1 MPRVVSCLLRMLPVK
16 SLFVAVALAPLLS
29 LSGPVLA
36 QPMPGPAAPQ
46 IEAARDVP
54 YEAGPIKLAVDATD
68 NDRRIFTV
76 HQILP
81 VSAPGPLT
89 LLYPAWLPG
98 THAPRGPIEQ
108 LAGLMI
114 TADGQ
119 PVAWTRDPVNVY
131 AFHVTVPAGAK
142 ALDIRFQFLSP
153 TDRSMGRV
161 VVTPDILNLQW
172 NAVALYPAGY
182 YARQIMVE
190 PTLRLPQGW
199 QLGTALETADREG
212 DLVRFKP
219 VNFDTLVDSPI
230 FAGRYFRQIDLDP
243 GAAVPV
249 RLNIVAD
256 RPGQLEATPEQIGAH
271 RTLVQQAY
279 KLYGS
284 HHYDHYDFLLALTD
298 KMSGIGLE
306 HHRSSENGTTPT
318 YFTEWDKSAVGRD
331 LLAHEFTHS
340 WNGKFRR
347 GEDLWTETFNTPM
360 RNSLLWV
367 YEGQTQY
374 WGNVLAARSGLQT
387 KQQGLESLA
396 MTAATFDNRVGRAW
410 RAMSDT
416 TNDPIMT
423 ARRPISWRSWQRS
436 EDYYSEGQLI
446 WLDADTLIRE
456 LSGGKR
462 SLDDFAKAFF
472 GVDKGSYVPKTYR
485 FEDVVATLNGVQ
497 PYDWATFLKTRLDG
511 NGPGAPLDGLTR
523 GGYRLVYTSKPTDFF
538 KASEARRKSVDLTYS
553 IGMVLDKDGSMADVA
568 WDGPAFRAG
577 LIQGTQIIA
586 VGGVAYDADL
596 LKAAITAATDPAKP
610 VELLVKSGERY
621 RTVKLTYQGGLR
633 YPRLEPIV
641 GAPARLDDIYAAR
654 K

>member
-1 MPRVVSCLLRMLPVK
+1 MK
-16 SLFVAVALAPLLS
+16 SLFVAVALVPLMS
-29 LSGPVLA
+29 LSGLAHA

-68 NDRRIFTV
+68 NDRRIFSV

-81 VSAPGPLT
+81 VSAAGPLT
-89 LLYPAWLPG
+89 LFYPAWLPG
-98 THAPRGPIEQ
+98 NHAPRGPIEQ

-161 VVTPDILNLQW
+161 VVTPEMLNLQW

-199 QLGTALETADREG
+199 QLGTALETASREG

-219 VNFDTLVDSPI
+219 VGLDTLVDSPI
-230 FAGRYFRQIDLDP
+230 FAGRYYRQIDLDP

-256 RPGQLEATPEQIGAH
+256 RPGQLEATPEQIGVH
-271 RTLVQQAY
+271 RTLVKQAY
-279 KLYGS
+279 KLFGS
-284 HHYDHYDFLLALTD
+284 HHYDHYDFLLALSD

-306 HHRSSENGTTPT
+306 HQRSSENGVAPT

-472 GVDKGSYVPKTYR
+472 GVDNGSYVPKTYR

-523 GGYRLVYTSKPTDFF
+523 GGYRLVYTPKPTDFF

-553 IGMVLDKDGSMADVA
+553 IGVVLDKDGAMADVA

-586 VGGVAYDADL
+586 VGGVAYEADL

-610 VELLVKSGERY
+610 VELLVKSGDRY

-633 YPRLEPIV
+633 YPRLEPIA

>member
-1 MPRVVSCLLRMLPVK
+1 MK
-16 SLFVAVALAPLLS
+16 SLFVAVALVPLMS
-29 LSGPVLA
+29 LSGLAHA

-68 NDRRIFTV
+68 NDRRIFSV

-81 VSAPGPLT
+81 VSAAGPLT
-89 LLYPAWLPG
+89 LFYPAWLPG
-98 THAPRGPIEQ
+98 NHAPRGPIEQ

-114 TADGQ
+114 TAGGQ
-119 PVAWTRDPVNVY
+119 PVAWTRDPVNVF

-161 VVTPDILNLQW
+161 VVTPEMLNLQW

-190 PTLRLPQGW
+190 PTLRLPEGW
-199 QLGTALETADREG
+199 QLGTALETASREG

-219 VNFDTLVDSPI
+219 VSLDTLVDSPI
-230 FAGRYFRQIDLDP
+230 FGGRYYRQIDLDP

-256 RPGQLEATPEQIGAH
+256 RPGQLEATPEQIGVH
-271 RTLVQQAY
+271 RTLVKQAY
-279 KLYGS
+279 KLFGS
-284 HHYDHYDFLLALTD
+284 HHYDHYDFLLALSD

-306 HHRSSENGTTPT
+306 HQRSSENGVAPT

-472 GVDKGSYVPKTYR
+472 GVDNGSYVPKTYR

-523 GGYRLVYTSKPTDFF
+523 GGYRLVYTPKPTDFF

-553 IGMVLDKDGSMADVA
+553 IGVVLDKDGSMSDVM
-568 WDGPAFRAG
+568 WDGPAFKAG
-577 LIQGTQIIA
+577 LIQGNQIIA

-633 YPRLEPIV
+633 YPRLEPIA
-641 GAPARLDDIYAAR
+641 GAPARLDDIYTAR

>member
-1 MPRVVSCLLRMLPVK
+1 MK
-16 SLFVAVALAPLLS
+16 SLFAAVALVPLLS
-29 LSGPVLA
+29 LSGPALA
-36 QPMPGPAAPQ
+36 KPMPAAPTAE

-54 YEAGPIKLAVDATD
+54 YAAGPIKLAVDATD

-76 HQILP
+76 QETLP
-81 VSAPGPLT
+81 VSTAGPLT
-89 LLYPAWLPG
+89 LFYPAWLPG
-98 THAPRGPIEQ
+98 NHAPRGAIEQ
-108 LAGLMI
+108 LASLMI

-119 PVAWTRDPVNVY
+119 PVAWTRDPVNIY
-131 AFHVTVPAGAK
+131 AFHITVPAGAK

-161 VVTPDILNLQW
+161 VVTPDMLNLQW

-182 YARQIMVE
+182 FARQIMVE
-190 PTLRLPQGW
+190 PTLRLPEGW
-199 QLGTALETADREG
+199 QLGTALETASRDG

-219 VNFDTLVDSPI
+219 VDFDTLVDSPI
-230 FAGRYFRQIDLDP
+230 FAGRYFRQIELDP

-256 RPGQLEATPEQIGAH
+256 RPGLLDATADQIAVH

-279 KLYGS
+279 RLYGAQ
-284 HHYDHYDFLLALTD
+284 HYNHYDFLLALSD

-306 HHRSSENGTTPT
+306 HHRSSENGTSPN

-331 LLAHEFTHS
+331 LLAHEYTHS

-387 KQQGLESLA
+387 KQQGLEALA
-396 MTAATFDNRVGRAW
+396 LTAAVYDNRVGRAW

-416 TNDPIMT
+416 TNDPIMV

-472 GVDKGSYVPKTYR
+472 GVDNGSYVPKTYR
-485 FEDVVATLNGVQ
+485 FEDVVSTLNGVQ
-497 PYDWATFLKTRLDG
+497 PYDWANFLQTRLEG
-511 NGPGAPLDGLTR
+511 HGPGAPLDGLTR
-523 GGYRLVYTSKPTDFF
+523 GGYRLVYRPEPTEFF
-538 KASEARRKSVDLTYS
+538 KAAEGRRKSVDLTYS
-553 IGMVLDKDGSMADVA
+553 IGVVLDKDGTLADVA
-568 WDGPAFRAG
+568 WDGPAFKAG
-577 LIQGTQIIA
+577 LIQGAQIIA
-586 VGGVAYDADL
+586 VGGAAYDADQ

-610 VELLVKSGERY
+610 VELLVKSGDRY
-621 RTVKLTYQGGLR
+621 RTIKLTYQGGLC
-633 YPRLEPIV
+633 YPRLEPIA
-641 GAPARLDDIYAAR
+641 GTKAMLDDIYAAR

>member
-1 MPRVVSCLLRMLPVK
+1 MK
-16 SLFVAVALAPLLS
+16 SLFAAVALVPLLS
-29 LSGPVLA
+29 LSGPALA
-36 QPMPGPAAPQ
+36 KPMPAAPAPE

-54 YEAGPIKLAVDATD
+54 YAAGSIKLAVDATD

-76 HQILP
+76 QETLP
-81 VSAPGPLT
+81 VSEAGPLT
-89 LLYPAWLPG
+89 LFYPAWLPG
-98 THAPRGPIEQ
+98 NHAPRGAIEQ

-114 TADGQ
+114 TAGGQ
-119 PVAWTRDPVNVY
+119 SVAWTRDPVDIY

-153 TDRSMGRV
+153 TDKSMGRV
-161 VVTPDILNLQW
+161 VVTPDMLNLQW

-182 YARQIMVE
+182 FARQIMVE
-190 PTLRLPQGW
+190 PSLRLPEGW
-199 QLGTALETADREG
+199 QLGTALETASRDG

-219 VNFDTLVDSPI
+219 VDFDTLVDSPL
-230 FAGRYFRQIDLDP
+230 FAGRYFRQIELDP
-243 GAAVPV
+243 GAPVPV

-256 RPGQLEATPEQIGAH
+256 RPGLLEALPDQIAVH

-279 KLYGS
+279 KLYGA
-284 HHYDHYDFLLALTD
+284 HHYNHYDFLLALSD

-306 HHRSSENGTTPT
+306 HHRSSENGTSPN

-360 RNSLLWV
+360 RDSLLWV

-387 KQQGLESLA
+387 KQQGLDSLA
-396 MTAATFDNRVGRAW
+396 LTAAVYDNRVGRAW

-416 TNDPIMT
+416 TNDPIMV

-472 GVDKGSYVPKTYR
+472 GVDNGSYVPKTYR

-497 PYDWATFLKTRLDG
+497 PYDWATFLKTRLEG
-511 NGPGAPLDGLTR
+511 HGPGAPLDGLAR
-523 GGYRLVYTSKPTDFF
+523 GGYRLVYTPVPTDYF
-538 KASEARRKSVDLTYS
+538 KANEARRKSVDLTYS
-553 IGMVLDKDGSMADVA
+553 IGVVLDKDGTLADVA
-568 WDGPAFRAG
+568 WDGPAFKAG
-577 LIQGTQIIA
+577 LIQGAQVIA

-596 LKAAITAATDPAKP
+596 LKTAITAATDPAKP
-610 VELLVKSGERY
+610 VELLVKSGDRY

-641 GAPARLDDIYAAR
+641 GAPARLDEIYTAR

>member
-1 MPRVVSCLLRMLPVK
+1 MK
-16 SLFVAVALAPLLS
+16 SLFAAVAIYSLIG
-29 LSGPVLA
+29 LSGTALA
-36 QPMPGPAAPQ
+36 KPMPADPAPV

-54 YEAGPIKLAVDATD
+54 YTAGPITLRVDATD
-68 NDRRIFTV
+68 NDRRIFNV
-76 HQILP
+76 HETLP
-81 VSAPGPLT
+81 VSAAGPLT
-89 LLYPAWLPG
+89 LYYPAWLPG
-98 THAPRGPIEQ
+98 NHAPRGPIEQ

-114 TADGQ
+114 TANGE
-119 PVAWTRDPVNVY
+119 PVSWTRDPANVY

-142 ALDIRFQFLSP
+142 ALDIQFQFLSP

-161 VVTPDILNLQW
+161 VVTPDMLNLQW
-172 NAVALYPAGY
+172 NAVAIYPAGY

-190 PTLRLPQGW
+190 PSLRLPEGW
-199 QLGTALETADREG
+199 QLGTALETQSREG
-212 DLVRFKP
+212 DLIRFKP
-219 VNFDTLVDSPI
+219 VDFDTLVDSPI

-243 GAAVPV
+243 GGAVPV

-256 RPGQLEATPEQIGAH
+256 RPGLLNATPDQIGAH
-271 RTLVQQAY
+271 RNLVQQASR
-279 KLYGS
+279 LFG
-284 HHYDHYDFLLALTD
+284 DRPFNHYDFLLALSD

-318 YFTEWDKSAVGRD
+318 YFTEWDKTFVGRD
-331 LLAHEFTHS
+331 LLAHEYAHS

-396 MTAATFDNRVGRAW
+396 MTAAVFDNRVGRAW
-410 RAMSDT
+410 RALSDT
-416 TNDPIMT
+416 TNDPVMA
-423 ARRPISWRSWQRS
+423 ARRPIAWRSWQRS

-472 GVDKGSYVPKTYR
+472 GGSKGSFVPKTYR
-485 FEDVVATLNGVQ
+485 FEDVVATLNEVQ
-497 PYDWATFLKTRLDG
+497 PYDWASFLTMRLEG
-511 NGPGAPLDGLTR
+511 HGPGAPLEGLKR
-523 GGYRLVYTSKPTDFF
+523 GGYRLVYTPVPTDFF
-538 KASEARRKSVDLTYS
+538 KANEARRKSVDLTYS
-553 IGMVLDKDGSMADVA
+553 IGVVLDKDGIMADVA
-568 WDGPAFRAG
+568 WEGPAFRAG
-577 LIQGTQIIA
+577 LIQGTQLIA
-586 VGGVAYDADL
+586 VGGVAYDPDL

-621 RTVKLTYQGGLR
+621 RTVKLIYQGGLR
-633 YPRLEPIV
+633 YPRLEPIA
-641 GAPARLDDIYAAR
+641 GAVMRLDDIYRAR

>member
-1 MPRVVSCLLRMLPVK
+1 MK
-16 SLFVAVALAPLLS
+16 SLFVAVALVPLMS
-29 LSGPVLA
+29 LSGLAHA

-46 IEAARDVP
+46 IAAARDVP

-68 NDRRIFTV
+68 NDRRIFSV

-81 VSAPGPLT
+81 VSAAGPLT

-119 PVAWTRDPVNVY
+119 PVAWTRDPANVY
-131 AFHVTVPAGAK
+131 AFHVKVPAGAK

-161 VVTPDILNLQW
+161 VVTPEMLNLQW
-172 NAVALYPAGY
+172 NAVTLYPAGY

-190 PTLRLPQGW
+190 PTLRLPEGW
-199 QLGTALETADREG
+199 QLGTALETASREG

-219 VNFDTLVDSPI
+219 VSLDTLVDSPI

-256 RPGQLEATPEQIGAH
+256 RPGQLEATPEQIAVH
-271 RTLVQQAY
+271 RTLVKQAY
-279 KLYGS
+279 RLFGS
-284 HHYDHYDFLLALTD
+284 YHFDHYDFLLALSD

-306 HHRSSENGTTPT
+306 HHRSSENGVAPT

-331 LLAHEFTHS
+331 LLPHEFTHS

-347 GEDLWTETFNTPM
+347 GEDLWTESFNTPM

-374 WGNVLAARSGLQT
+374 WGDVLATRSGFKT
-387 KQQGLESLA
+387 KQQGLEALA

-423 ARRPISWRSWQRS
+423 ARRPIAWRSWQRS

-472 GVDKGSYVPKTYR
+472 GVDNGSYVPKTYR
-485 FEDVVATLNGVQ
+485 FEDVVTTLNGVQ
-497 PYDWATFLKTRLDG
+497 PYDWANFLKTRLDG
-511 NGPGAPLDGLTR
+511 NGPGAPLDGLKR
-523 GGYRLVYTSKPTDFF
+523 GGYRLVYTPKPTDFF

-553 IGMVLDKDGSMADVA
+553 IGLVLDKDGAMMDVM
-568 WDGPAFRAG
+568 WEGPAFKAG
-577 LIQGTQIIA
+577 LIQGNQIIA
-586 VGGVAYDADL
+586 IGGVAYDPDL

-610 VELLVKSGERY
+610 VELLVRSGDRY
-621 RTVKLTYQGGLR
+621 RTIKLTYQGGLR
-633 YPRLEPIV
+633 YPRLEPIA
-641 GAPARLDDIYAAR
+641 GAPALLDDIYAPR

>member
-1 MPRVVSCLLRMLPVK
+1 MK
-16 SLFVAVALAPLLS
+16 SLFAAVALAALMS
-29 LSGPVLA
+29 VSGLTHA

-54 YEAGPIKLAVDATD
+54 YEAGSIKLAVDATD
-68 NDRRIFTV
+68 NDRRIFSVQET
-76 HQILP
+76 LP
-81 VSAPGPLT
+81 VSAAGPLT
-89 LLYPAWLPG
+89 LFYPAWLPG
-98 THAPRGPIEQ
+98 NHAPRGPIEQ
-108 LAGLMI
+108 LASLMI

-119 PVAWTRDPVNVY
+119 PVAWSRDPVNVY
-131 AFHVTVPAGAK
+131 AFHVTVPEGAK

-161 VVTPDILNLQW
+161 VVTPDMLNLQW

-182 YARQIMVE
+182 FARQIMVE
-190 PTLRLPQGW
+190 PTLRLPEGW
-199 QLGTALETADREG
+199 QLGTALETASREG

-256 RPGQLEATPEQIGAH
+256 RPSQLEATADQIGVH

-284 HHYDHYDFLLALTD
+284 HHYDHYDFLLALSE

-306 HHRSSENGTTPT
+306 HHRSSENATSAT
-318 YFTEWDKSAVGRD
+318 YFTEWDKSAAGRD

-387 KQQGLESLA
+387 KQQGLEALA
-396 MTAATFDNRVGRAW
+396 MTAAIYDNRVGRAW

-416 TNDPIMT
+416 TNDPIMA

-456 LSGGKR
+456 LSGGKK

-472 GVDKGSYVPKTYR
+472 SVDNGSYVPKTYR
-485 FEDVVATLNGVQ
+485 FEDVVTTLNGVQ
-497 PYDWATFLKTRLDG
+497 PYDWATFLKARLDG
-511 NGPGAPLDGLTR
+511 HGPGAPLDGLTR
-523 GGYRLVYTSKPTDFF
+523 GGYRLVYRPVPTEFF
-538 KASEARRKSVDLTYS
+538 KAAEGRRKSVDLTYS
-553 IGMVLDKDGSMADVA
+553 IGVVLDKDGTMADVA
-568 WDGPAFRAG
+568 WDGPVFKAG
-577 LIQGTQIIA
+577 LIQGAQIIA
-586 VGGVAYDADL
+586 VGGVAYEADL

-610 VELLVKSGERY
+610 VELLVKSGDRY
-621 RTVKLTYQGGLR
+621 RSVKLTYQGGLR
-633 YPRLEPIV
+633 YPRLEPIA
-641 GAPARLDDIYAAR
+641 GAPTRLDDIYTAR

>member
-1 MPRVVSCLLRMLPVK
+1 MK
-16 SLFVAVALAPLLS
+16 SLFAAVALVPLLS
-29 LSGPVLA
+29 LSGPALA
-36 QPMPGPAAPQ
+36 KPMPAAPAPE

-54 YEAGPIKLAVDATD
+54 YAAGSIKLAVDATD

-76 HQILP
+76 QETLP
-81 VSAPGPLT
+81 VSEAGPLT
-89 LLYPAWLPG
+89 LFYPAWLPG
-98 THAPRGPIEQ
+98 NHAPRGAIEQ

-114 TADGQ
+114 TAGGQ
-119 PVAWTRDPVNVY
+119 SVAWTRDPVDIY

-153 TDRSMGRV
+153 TDKSMGRV
-161 VVTPDILNLQW
+161 VVTPDMLNLQW
-172 NAVALYPAGY
+172 NAVALYPTGY
-182 YARQIMVE
+182 FARQIMVE
-190 PTLRLPQGW
+190 PSLRLPEGW
-199 QLGTALETADREG
+199 QLGTALETASRDG

-219 VNFDTLVDSPI
+219 VDFDTLVDSPL
-230 FAGRYFRQIDLDP
+230 FAGRYFRQIELDP

-256 RPGQLEATPEQIGAH
+256 RPGLLEALPDQIAVH

-279 KLYGS
+279 KLYGA
-284 HHYDHYDFLLALTD
+284 HHYNHYDFLLALSD

-306 HHRSSENGTTPT
+306 HHRSSENGTSPN

-360 RNSLLWV
+360 RDSLLWV

-387 KQQGLESLA
+387 KQQGLDSLA
-396 MTAATFDNRVGRAW
+396 LTAAVYDNRVGRAW

-416 TNDPIMT
+416 TNDPIMV

-472 GVDKGSYVPKTYR
+472 GVDNGSYVPKTYR

-497 PYDWATFLKTRLDG
+497 PYDWATFLKTRLEG
-511 NGPGAPLDGLTR
+511 HGPGAPLDGLAR
-523 GGYRLVYTSKPTDFF
+523 GGYRLVYTPVPTDFF
-538 KASEARRKSVDLTYS
+538 KANEARRKSVDLTYS
-553 IGMVLDKDGSMADVA
+553 IGVVLDKDGTLADVA
-568 WDGPAFRAG
+568 WDGPAFKAG
-577 LIQGTQIIA
+577 LIQGAQVIA

-596 LKAAITAATDPAKP
+596 LKTAITAATDPAKP
-610 VELLVKSGERY
+610 VELLVKSGDRY

-641 GAPARLDDIYAAR
+641 GAPARLDEIYTAR

>member
-1 MPRVVSCLLRMLPVK
+1 MK
-16 SLFVAVALAPLLS
+16 SLFAAVALVPLLS
-29 LSGPVLA
+29 LSGPALA
-36 QPMPGPAAPQ
+36 KPMPAAPAPE

-54 YEAGPIKLAVDATD
+54 YAAGSIKLAVDATD

-76 HQILP
+76 QETLP
-81 VSAPGPLT
+81 VSEAGPLT
-89 LLYPAWLPG
+89 LFYPAWLPG
-98 THAPRGPIEQ
+98 NHAPRGAIEQ

-114 TADGQ
+114 TAGGQ
-119 PVAWTRDPVNVY
+119 SVAWTRDPVDIY

-153 TDRSMGRV
+153 TDKSMGRV
-161 VVTPDILNLQW
+161 VVTPDMLNLQW
-172 NAVALYPAGY
+172 NAVALYPTGY
-182 YARQIMVE
+182 FARQIMVE
-190 PTLRLPQGW
+190 PSLRLPEGW
-199 QLGTALETADREG
+199 QLGTALETASRDG

-219 VNFDTLVDSPI
+219 VDFDTLVDSPL

-256 RPGQLEATPEQIGAH
+256 RPGLLDALPDQIAVH

-279 KLYGS
+279 KLYGA
-284 HHYDHYDFLLALTD
+284 HHYNHYDFLLALSD

-306 HHRSSENGTTPT
+306 HHRSSENGTSPN

-360 RNSLLWV
+360 RDSLLWV

-387 KQQGLESLA
+387 KQQGLDSLA
-396 MTAATFDNRVGRAW
+396 LTAAVYDNRVGRAW

-416 TNDPIMT
+416 TNDPIMV

-472 GVDKGSYVPKTYR
+472 GVDNGSYVPKTYR

-497 PYDWATFLKTRLDG
+497 PYDWATFLKTRLEG
-511 NGPGAPLDGLTR
+511 HGPGAPLDGLAR
-523 GGYRLVYTSKPTDFF
+523 GGYRLVYTPVPTDFF
-538 KASEARRKSVDLTYS
+538 KANEARRKSVDLTYS
-553 IGMVLDKDGSMADVA
+553 IGVVLDKDGTLADVA
-568 WDGPAFRAG
+568 WDGPAFKAG
-577 LIQGTQIIA
+577 LIQGAQVIA

-596 LKAAITAATDPAKP
+596 LKTAITAATDPAKP
-610 VELLVKSGERY
+610 VELLVKSGDRY

-641 GAPARLDDIYAAR
+641 GAPARLDEIYTAR

>member
-1 MPRVVSCLLRMLPVK
+1 V
-16 SLFVAVALAPLLS
+16 
-29 LSGPVLA
+29 
-36 QPMPGPAAPQ
+36 
-46 IEAARDVP
+46 
-54 YEAGPIKLAVDATD
+54 
-68 NDRRIFTV
+68 
-76 HQILP
+76 
-81 VSAPGPLT
+81 
-89 LLYPAWLPG
+89 
-98 THAPRGPIEQ
+98 
-108 LAGLMI
+108 GL
-114 TADGQ
+114 
-119 PVAWTRDPVNVY
+119 
-131 AFHVTVPAGAK
+131 
-142 ALDIRFQFLSP
+142 
-153 TDRSMGRV
+153 
-161 VVTPDILNLQW
+161 
-172 NAVALYPAGY
+172 
-182 YARQIMVE
+182 
-190 PTLRLPQGW
+190 
-199 QLGTALETADREG
+199 
-212 DLVRFKP
+212 
-219 VNFDTLVDSPI
+219 DTLVDSPI
-230 FAGRYFRQIDLDP
+230 FAGRYYRQIDLDP

-256 RPGQLEATPEQIGAH
+256 RPGQLEATPEQIGVH
-271 RTLVQQAY
+271 RTLVKQAY
-279 KLYGS
+279 KLFGS
-284 HHYDHYDFLLALTD
+284 HHYDHYDFLLALSD

-306 HHRSSENGTTPT
+306 HQRSSENGVAPT

-472 GVDKGSYVPKTYR
+472 GVDNGSYVPKTYR

-497 PYDWATFLKTRLDG
+497 PYDWTTFLKTRLDG

-553 IGMVLDKDGSMADVA
+553 IGVVLDKDGSMSDVM
-568 WDGPAFRAG
+568 WDGPAYKAG
-577 LIQGTQIIA
+577 LIQGNQIIA

-633 YPRLEPIV
+633 YPRLEPIA

>member
-1 MPRVVSCLLRMLPVK
+1 VK
-16 SLFVAVALAPLLS
+16 SLFAAVALAALLS
-29 LSGPVLA
+29 PAGPVLA
-36 QPMPGPAAPQ
+36 QPMPGPEAPQ

-76 HQILP
+76 HETLP
-81 VSAPGPLT
+81 VSAAGPLT
-89 LLYPAWLPG
+89 LFYPAWLPG
-98 THAPRGPIEQ
+98 NHAPRGPIEQ
-108 LAGLMI
+108 LASLMI

-119 PVAWTRDPVNVY
+119 PVVWTRDPVNVY
-131 AFHVTVPAGAK
+131 GFHVTVPAGAK

-161 VVTPDILNLQW
+161 VVTPDMLNLQW

-190 PTLRLPQGW
+190 PALRLPEGW
-199 QLGTALETADREG
+199 QVGTALETAGKEG
-212 DLVRFKP
+212 DWVRFKP

-256 RPGQLEATPEQIGAH
+256 RPGQLEATPEQIGVH
-271 RTLVQQAY
+271 RSLVQQAY
-279 KLYGS
+279 KLYGT
-284 HHYDHYDFLLALTD
+284 HHYDHYDFLLGLSD

-306 HHRSSENGTTPT
+306 HHRSSENATSPT

-331 LLAHEFTHS
+331 LLAHEYTHS

-374 WGNVLAARSGLQT
+374 WGNVLAVRSGLQT
-387 KQQGLESLA
+387 KQQGLEALA
-396 MTAATFDNRVGRAW
+396 MTAAIYDNRVGRAW

-416 TNDPIMT
+416 TNDPIMV

-456 LSGGKR
+456 LSGAKR

-472 GVDKGSYVPKTYR
+472 GVDNGSYVPKTYR
-485 FEDVVATLNGVQ
+485 FEDVVAALNGVQ
-497 PYDWATFLKTRLDG
+497 PYDWTSFLKTRLEG
-511 NGPGAPLDGLTR
+511 HGPSAPLDGLTR
-523 GGYRLVYTSKPTDFF
+523 GGYRLVYTPKPTDFF
-538 KASEARRKSVDLTYS
+538 KASEARRGSVDLTYS
-553 IGMVLDKDGSMADVA
+553 IGVVLEKDGSMADVM
-568 WDGPAFRAG
+568 WDGPAFKAG

-610 VELLVKSGERY
+610 LELLVKSAERY

-633 YPRLEPIV
+633 YPRLEPIA
-641 GAPARLDDIYAAR
+641 GAPARLDDIYTSR

>member
-1 MPRVVSCLLRMLPVK
+1 MK
-16 SLFVAVALAPLLS
+16 SLFAVVALVPLLS
-29 LSGPVLA
+29 LSAPALA

-54 YEAGPIKLAVDATD
+54 YAAGPIKLAVDATD
-68 NDRRIFTV
+68 NDRRIFSV

-81 VSAPGPLT
+81 VSASGPMT
-89 LLYPAWLPG
+89 LFYPAWLPG
-98 THAPRGPIEQ
+98 NHAPRGPIEQ

-119 PVAWTRDPVNVY
+119 PVAWARDPVNVY
-131 AFHVTVPAGAK
+131 AFHVTVPEGAK

-161 VVTPDILNLQW
+161 VVTPDMLNLQW

-182 YARQIMVE
+182 YARQITVE
-190 PTLRLPQGW
+190 PTLRLPEGW
-199 QLGTALETADREG
+199 QLGTALEMAGREG

-219 VNFDTLVDSPI
+219 VDFETLVDSPI
-230 FAGRYFRQIDLDP
+230 FAGRHFRQIDLDP

-256 RPGQLEATPEQIGAH
+256 RPAQLEATAGQIAAH
-271 RTLVQQAY
+271 RALVQQAY
-279 KLYGS
+279 KLFGS
-284 HHYDHYDFLLALTD
+284 YHFDHYDFLLALSD

-306 HHRSSENGTTPT
+306 HQRSSENGTVPT

-374 WGNVLAARSGLQT
+374 WGNVLSARSGLKT
-387 KQQGLESLA
+387 KQQGFESLA
-396 MTAATFDNRVGRAW
+396 MTAAAFDNRVGRAW
-410 RAMSDT
+410 RALSDT
-416 TNDPIMT
+416 TNDPIIA
-423 ARRPISWRSWQRS
+423 ARRPIAWRSWQRS
-436 EDYYSEGQLI
+436 EDYYSEGLLI

-472 GVDKGSYVPKTYR
+472 GVDNGSYVPKTYR

-497 PYDWATFLKTRLDG
+497 PYDWATFLKKRLDG

-523 GGYRLVYTSKPTDFF
+523 GGYRLVYTPKPTDFF
-538 KASEARRKSVDLTYS
+538 KANEARRKTVDLTYS
-553 IGMVLDKDGSMADVA
+553 IGVVLERDGSLADVL
-568 WDGPAFRAG
+568 WDGPAFKAG
-577 LIQGTQIIA
+577 LIPGAQIIA
-586 VGGVAYDADL
+586 VGGVAYEADL

-633 YPRLEPIV
+633 YPRLEPIA

>member
-1 MPRVVSCLLRMLPVK
+1 
-16 SLFVAVALAPLLS
+16 
-29 LSGPVLA
+29 
-36 QPMPGPAAPQ
+36 
-46 IEAARDVP
+46 
-54 YEAGPIKLAVDATD
+54 
-68 NDRRIFTV
+68 
-76 HQILP
+76 
-81 VSAPGPLT
+81 
-89 LLYPAWLPG
+89 
-98 THAPRGPIEQ
+98 HAPRGAIEQ
-108 LAGLMI
+108 LASLMI

-119 PVAWTRDPVNVY
+119 PVAWTRDPVNIY
-131 AFHVTVPAGAK
+131 AFHITVPTGAK

-153 TDRSMGRV
+153 TDKSMGRV
-161 VVTPDILNLQW
+161 VVTPDMLNLQW

-182 YARQIMVE
+182 FARQIMVE
-190 PTLRLPQGW
+190 PTLRLPEGW
-199 QLGTALETADREG
+199 QLGTALETASRDG
-212 DLVRFKP
+212 DLIRFKP
-219 VNFDTLVDSPI
+219 VDFDTLVDSPI
-230 FAGRYFRQIDLDP
+230 FAGRYFRQIELDP
-243 GAAVPV
+243 GAAAPV

-256 RPGQLEATPEQIGAH
+256 RPGLLDATADQIAVH

-279 KLYGS
+279 RLYGA
-284 HHYDHYDFLLALTD
+284 HHYNHYDFLLALSD

-306 HHRSSENGTTPT
+306 HHRSSENGTSPN

-387 KQQGLESLA
+387 KQQGLDSLA
-396 MTAATFDNRVGRAW
+396 LTAAVYDNRVGRAW
-410 RAMSDT
+410 RAMGDT
-416 TNDPIMT
+416 TNDPIMV

-472 GVDKGSYVPKTYR
+472 GVDNGSYVPKTYR
-485 FEDVVATLNGVQ
+485 FEDVVSTLNGVQ
-497 PYDWATFLKTRLDG
+497 PYDWTAFLKTRLEG
-511 NGPGAPLDGLTR
+511 HGPGAPLDGLTR
-523 GGYRLVYTSKPTDFF
+523 GGYRLVYTPVPTEFF
-538 KASEARRKSVDLTYS
+538 KANEARRKSVDLTYS
-553 IGMVLDKDGSMADVA
+553 IGVVLDKDGTLADVA
-568 WDGPAFRAG
+568 WDGPAFKAG

-586 VGGVAYDADL
+586 VAGVAYDADL

-610 VELLVKSGERY
+610 VELLVKAGDRY
-621 RTVKLTYQGGLR
+621 RTIKLTYQGGLR
-633 YPRLEPIV
+633 YPRLEPIA

>member
-1 MPRVVSCLLRMLPVK
+1 MK
-16 SLFVAVALAPLLS
+16 SLFVAVALVPLMS
-29 LSGPVLA
+29 LSGLAHA

-68 NDRRIFTV
+68 NDRRIFSV

-81 VSAPGPLT
+81 VSAAGPLT
-89 LLYPAWLPG
+89 LFYPAWLPG
-98 THAPRGPIEQ
+98 NHAPRGPIEQ

-161 VVTPDILNLQW
+161 VVTPDMLNLQW

-190 PTLRLPQGW
+190 PTLRLPEGW
-199 QLGTALETADREG
+199 QLGTALETASREG

-219 VNFDTLVDSPI
+219 VGLDTLVDSPI
-230 FAGRYFRQIDLDP
+230 FAGRYYRQIDLDP

-256 RPGQLEATPEQIGAH
+256 RPGQLEATPEQIGVH
-271 RTLVQQAY
+271 RTLVKQAY
-279 KLYGS
+279 KLFGS
-284 HHYDHYDFLLALTD
+284 HHYDHYDFLLALSD

-306 HHRSSENGTTPT
+306 HQRSSENGVPPT

-472 GVDKGSYVPKTYR
+472 GVDNGSYVPKTYR

-497 PYDWATFLKTRLDG
+497 PYDWTTFLKTRLDG

-523 GGYRLVYTSKPTDFF
+523 GGYRLVYTQKPTDFF

-553 IGMVLDKDGSMADVA
+553 IGVVLDKDGSMSDVM
-568 WDGPAFRAG
+568 WDGLAFRAG
-577 LIQGTQIIA
+577 LIQGTQIVA

>member
-1 MPRVVSCLLRMLPVK
+1 
-16 SLFVAVALAPLLS
+16 
-29 LSGPVLA
+29 
-36 QPMPGPAAPQ
+36 MPGPAAPQ
-46 IEAARDVP
+46 IEAARDVR

-68 NDRRIFTV
+68 NDRRIFSV

-81 VSAPGPLT
+81 VSAAGPLT
-89 LLYPAWLPG
+89 LFYPAWLPG
-98 THAPRGPIEQ
+98 NHAPRGPIEQ

-161 VVTPDILNLQW
+161 VVTPDMLNLQW

-190 PTLRLPQGW
+190 PTLRLPEGW
-199 QLGTALETADREG
+199 QLGTALEMASREG

-219 VNFDTLVDSPI
+219 VGLDTLVDSPI
-230 FAGRYFRQIDLDP
+230 FAGRYYRQIDLDP

-256 RPGQLEATPEQIGAH
+256 RPGQLEATPEQIGVH
-271 RTLVQQAY
+271 RTLVKQAY
-279 KLYGS
+279 KLFGS
-284 HHYDHYDFLLALTD
+284 HHYDHYDFLLALSD

-306 HHRSSENGTTPT
+306 HQRSSENGVAPT

-360 RNSLLWV
+360 RTSLLWV

-472 GVDKGSYVPKTYR
+472 GVDNGSYVPKTYR

-523 GGYRLVYTSKPTDFF
+523 GGYRLVYTPKPTDFF

-553 IGMVLDKDGSMADVA
+553 IGVVLDKDGSMSDVM
-568 WDGPAFRAG
+568 WDGPAFKAG
-577 LIQGTQIIA
+577 LIQGNQIIA

-610 VELLVKSGERY
+610 VELLVKLGDRY
-621 RTVKLTYQGGLR
+621 RTVKLTYQDGLR
-633 YPRLEPIV
+633 YPRLEPIA

>member
-1 MPRVVSCLLRMLPVK
+1 LPRVVFSLLRMLPVK
-16 SLFVAVALAPLLS
+16 SLFAAVAIVPLLS
-29 LSGPVLA
+29 LSVLAHA

-54 YEAGPIKLAVDATD
+54 YAAGPIKLAVDATD

-76 HQILP
+76 QETLP
-81 VSAPGPLT
+81 VSAAGPLT
-89 LLYPAWLPG
+89 LFYPAWLPG
-98 THAPRGPIEQ
+98 AHAPRGPIEQ

-153 TDRSMGRV
+153 TDKSMGRV
-161 VVTPDILNLQW
+161 VVTPDMLNLQW

-182 YARQIMVE
+182 FARQIMVE
-190 PTLRLPQGW
+190 PTLRLPEGW
-199 QLGTALETADREG
+199 QLGTSLETASREG

-219 VNFDTLVDSPI
+219 VDFDTLVDSPI
-230 FAGRYFRQIDLDP
+230 FAGRYYRQIDLDP

-256 RPGQLEATPEQIGAH
+256 RPGQLEATADQIAIH

-279 KLYGS
+279 KLYGA
-284 HHYDHYDFLLALTD
+284 HHYNHYDFLLALSE
-298 KMSGIGLE
+298 KLGGIGLE
-306 HHRSSENGTTPT
+306 HHRSSENGVSGT
-318 YFTEWDKSAVGRD
+318 YFTEWDKSAAGRD
-331 LLAHEFTHS
+331 LLAHEYTHS

-387 KQQGLESLA
+387 KQQGLEALA
-396 MTAATFDNRVGRAW
+396 MTAAVYDNRVGRAW

-416 TNDPIMT
+416 TNDPIMV

-472 GVDKGSYVPKTYR
+472 GVDNGSYVPKTYR
-485 FEDVVATLNGVQ
+485 FEDVVSTLNGVQ
-497 PYDWATFLKTRLDG
+497 PYDWANFLKTRLEG
-511 NGPGAPLDGLTR
+511 HGPGAPLDGLTR
-523 GGYRLVYTSKPTDFF
+523 GGYRLVYRPEPTEFF
-538 KASEARRKSVDLTYS
+538 KAAEGRRKSVDLTYS
-553 IGMVLDKDGSMADVA
+553 IGVILDKDGTLADVA
-568 WDGPAFRAG
+568 WDGPAFKAG
-577 LIQGTQIIA
+577 LIQGAQIIA
-586 VGGVAYDADL
+586 VGGVAYEADL

-610 VELLVKSGERY
+610 VELLVKSGDRY
-621 RTVKLTYQGGLR
+621 RTIKLTYQGGLR
-633 YPRLEPIV
+633 YPRLEPIA